1 MENRIINV
9 DEVYKTVLAIINK
22 ENRGYLSPFEFNK
35 IANQVQLSLIDKSF
49 YDYNRAVND
58 KKSYAANSGYADI
71 AKRCREKIEHL
82 FDTEEVT
89 LISGAADIPTTAY
102 KLEGVYSND
111 RSVYFEE
118 LPKNQVPHVLASPL
132 AQPPADFPV
141 YYWSTS
147 SEIQVLPN
155 ISPLNTSTINIDYIG
170 IPNEVRWGYLDNEQ
184 YGDYLYDPNDYTEG
198 QLVIKENAF
207 DSITTNIS
215 DGVDD
220 LYETV
225 LASVEDSSGTVK
237 GTALLDVLVVNN
249 AVEIVDVLSSS
260 TNPSI
265 VSGDVIVIQGT
276 DLGGTGEVEITVSP
290 ENLYENSTAGSIN
303 FSLHPSEFTNLVI
316 GILGYAGISI
326 RDANITSLATQ
337 IGQAKEMNKEQV

>member
-1 MENRIINV
+1 MDSSIINV

-35 IANQVQLSLIDKSF
+35 IANQVQLSLIDKAF

-58 KKSYAANSGYADI
+58 RKSYGANSGYADI
-71 AKRCREKIEHL
+71 AKKSREKIEFL
-82 FDTEEVT
+82 FDTLSDTLTIGEV
-89 LISGAADIPTTAY
+89 AIPSDLY
-102 KLEGVYSND
+102 KLEGIYSDD

-118 LPKNQVPHVLASPL
+118 LSKSQVPHILASPL
-132 AQPPADFPV
+132 AQPPVDFPV
-141 YYWSTS
+141 YYWKTPTNIKILPEDATLS
-147 SEIQVLPN
+147 SSDIL
-155 ISPLNTSTINIDYIG
+155 LDYIKV
-170 IPNEVRWGYLDNEQ
+170 PNEVRWGYLDNEQ

-198 QLVIKENAF
+198 QLVVKENAF

-225 LASVEDSSGTVK
+225 LASVEDSSGTAK
-237 GTALLDVLVVNN
+237 GIALLDVLVVNN

-260 TNPSI
+260 TDPSI